1 MREIAFLVMA
11 LTMLAGSAVFAK
23 DDFFI
28 GEWCGPTEFTQEKF
42 AELAG
47 ANFTIAMIQSDSAEN
62 NLKAL
67 DLCKANGIKGLVV
80 DPRIKLHGRR
90 DNWTDDLDGVVKD
103 YASHPALWGYFIIDE
118 PNADSFNNIA
128 EISDYLLSKDPNH
141 TPYVNLF
148 PTYATKEQLGA
159 ETYEQHV
166 DEFCK
171 LVKPKMISYDHYAL
185 MADGTTRADYF
196 TNMAT
201 IRKEAIKHKTPFTY
215 ILLSVP
221 HGSYANPNG
230 AQIRWQVSTALA
242 YGAKGLMYFTYTTP
256 NDPQWNYHDAII
268 DANGKPTEKYA
279 IAKKVNGE
287 VLKLSPTLMRLRSTA
302 VYHTG
307 KLPDGCKPLPED
319 GLIQTI
325 KGGEF
330 VVGQFCS
337 DDNSK
342 YAMIVNRSYEKGASA
357 KVVFSQKVALYETSP
372 VSGKERAINLIS
384 NDGSCVWNVRFK
396 PGEGKL
402 VRIEVLGK
410 RPVNNWEEKLVFRP
424 RLMLNPS
431 NQFSNQILGDNKEE
445 LYNEGMNM
453 YMIAEKVQK
462 TLLADGRIDVFMTR
476 NTQTQETS
484 LEEEMQLTRAMDCDL
499 VYALHSDATGTSDP
513 GKGTWTFYKGE
524 DGKRLADL
532 VQSELMSA
540 IRGFY
545 PDAKDMGVR
554 EHWYHL
560 YVLYHGG
567 CQGALTEFLFH
578 TNPQE
583 REMLK
588 DPAKQD
594 IMAQAVS
601 KGILRYFFG
610 DQK

>member
-1 MREIAFLVMA
+1 MRDIVFFLAA
-11 LTMLAGSAVFAK
+11 LTLLAGSAVFA
-23 DDFFI
+23 DAGFFI
-28 GEWCGPTEFTQEKF
+28 GEWLGPTEIKREKF

-62 NLKAL
+62 NIEAL
-67 DLCKANGIKGLVV
+67 DLCQATGMKGLVV
-80 DPRIKLHGRR
+80 DPRIRLNDRK
-90 DNWTDDLDGVVKD
+90 DDWTSDLDGVLND
-103 YASHPALWGYFIIDE
+103 YSGHPALWGYFITDE
-118 PNADSFNNIA
+118 PNADSFNDIA
-128 EISDYLLSKDPNH
+128 ETSDYLSNKDPNH

-148 PTYATKEQLGA
+148 PTYASKEQLGA
-159 ETYEQHV
+159 ETYEHHV
-166 DEFCK
+166 DEFCR

-185 MADGTTRADYF
+185 MADGTTRPDYF
-196 TNMAT
+196 TNLAI
-201 IRKEAIKHKTPFTY
+201 IRKQAIKHRTPFTY

-221 HGSYANPNG
+221 HGPYADPNG

-242 YGAKGLMYFTYTTP
+242 YGAKGLMYFTYMTP
-256 NDPQWNYHDAII
+256 DDPQWNYHDAII
-268 DANGKPTEKYA
+268 DANGKPTEKYE

-287 VLKLSPTLMRLRSTA
+287 VLKLGPTLMRLRSTA

-307 KLPDGCKPLPED
+307 QLPDDCKPLPED
-319 GLIQTI
+319 GLIKAI

-330 VVGQFCS
+330 VVGQFLS
-337 DDNSK
+337 DDNHK

-357 KVVFSQKVALYETSP
+357 KIVFSQKTAVYETSP
-372 VSGKERAINLIS
+372 VSGKEQAINLS
-384 NDGSCVWNVRFK
+384 SHDSLCVWDVRFK

-402 VRIEVLGK
+402 IRIEVLGK
-410 RPVNNWEEKLVFRP
+410 HPVINWEDKLVFRP

-431 NQFSNQILGDNKEE
+431 NQFGNRIYGENNEE
-445 LYNEGMNM
+445 LYCEGMNM
-453 YMIAEKVQK
+453 YLIAERVQK
-462 TLLADGRIDVFMTR
+462 ILQADGRIDVFMSR
-476 NTQTQETS
+476 NTQTQHTT
-484 LEEEMQLTRAMDCDL
+484 LGEEMQITRSLNCDL

-524 DGKRLADL
+524 DGKRFADL
-532 VQSELMSA
+532 VQNELMSA
-540 IRGFY
+540 MRTTFY

-554 EHWYHL
+554 MHWYHL
-560 YVLYHGG
+560 YVLHHGG

-601 KGILRYFFG
+601 RGILKYFFG
-610 DQK
+610 D